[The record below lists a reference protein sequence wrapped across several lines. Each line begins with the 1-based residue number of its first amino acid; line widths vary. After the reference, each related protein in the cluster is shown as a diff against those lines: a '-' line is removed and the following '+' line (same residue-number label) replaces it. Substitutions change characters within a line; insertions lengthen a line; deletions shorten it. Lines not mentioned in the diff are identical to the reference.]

1 MAKVSAIVS
10 AYFSAEYIEGRIEN
24 LLAQDPQPEVIVVC
38 AAGSEDARIVQGRK
52 DVVAILTPDIPTIY
66 KAWNI
71 AIQAATGDYV
81 TNANSD
87 DRLYPGALK
96 VLARA
101 LDENPDVAVVYAD
114 DDIVRTIGG
123 DPVNRHEW
131 IEGDLETLRQV
142 CFIGPMP
149 MWRKSLHDKYGYFDV
164 AMKSAGDYEFWL
176 RVGSQGEQFRHIP
189 RAIGAYLKRRDSAE
203 RREPLRS
210 LWETARARSRY
221 MEAR

>member
-10 AYFSAEYIEGRIEN
+10 AYFAADYIEGRIEN
-24 LLAQDPQPEVIVVC
+24 LLAQDPKPEVIVIC
-38 AAGSEDARIVQGRK
+38 AAGSEEARIVACRK
-52 DVVAILTPDIPTIY
+52 DVVAIYTPDNPTIY
-66 KAWNI
+66 AAWNI

-96 VLARA
+96 LLARV
-101 LDENPDVAVVYAD
+101 LDESDAAVAYAD
-114 DDIVRTIGG
+114 TDIVREIGG

-131 IEGDLETLRQV
+131 IDGDFEILKQV

-149 MWRKSLHDKYGYFDV
+149 MWRRSLHQKYGYFDRT
-164 AMKSAGDYEFWL
+164 MKSAGDYEFWL
-176 RVGSQGEQFRHIP
+176 RLASQGETFKHIP

-203 RREPLRS
+203 RREPLRT

-221 MEAR
+221 AET

>member
-1 MAKVSAIVS
+1 MSKVSAIVS
-10 AYFSAEYIEGRIEN
+10 AYFSPEYLQGRIDN
-24 LLAQDPQPEVIVVC
+24 LLAQDPKPEVVVVC
-38 AAGSEDARIVQGRK
+38 ADGSEDARIVRGRK

-81 TNANSD
+81 TNANTD

-96 VLARA
+96 LLARA
-101 LDENPDVAVVYAD
+101 LDENPDIAVAYGD
-114 DDIVRTIGG
+114 DDIVLAAGG

-131 IEGDLETLRQV
+131 IEGDFEMLKQV
-142 CFIGPMP
+142 CFVGPMP
-149 MWRKSLHDKYGYFDV
+149 MWRKSLHEKYGYFDA

-176 RVGSQGEQFRHIP
+176 RVASDGGRFLHLP

-203 RREPLRS
+203 RREPLRT

-221 MEAR
+221 AEVP